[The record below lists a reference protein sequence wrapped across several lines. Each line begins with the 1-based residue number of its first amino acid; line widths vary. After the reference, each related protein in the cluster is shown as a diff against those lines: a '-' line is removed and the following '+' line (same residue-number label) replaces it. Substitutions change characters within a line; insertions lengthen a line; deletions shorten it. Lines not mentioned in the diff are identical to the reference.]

1 MSKKLMLLAAGALA
15 ALAFAALPAVASA
28 GEFKADCSAGATCN
42 ATVAGGAASLGNT
55 SGETISC
62 TSVSGTASFTSG
74 TSTGTSS
81 LTFHGC
87 RETATFFKFSCNSV
101 GQPSQTIT
109 TGSLVAH
116 LVYLNDART
125 QVGLL
130 ITNVNVTFTCAG
142 FSDKTVTGN
151 VLGQITN
158 PECGKAKASHKA
170 VFGATAHGQQA
181 FKQVT
186 GTGTIFDLTS
196 NNDAGGAYS
205 TSSQIGEGTLTY
217 TEGKTATLTC

>member
-1 MSKKLMLLAAGALA
+1 MSKKLMLLAAGALT

-28 GEFKADCSAGATCN
+28 GEVTADCSSGATCK
-42 ATVAGGAASLGNT
+42 AEVSGAASALGNT

-62 TSVSGTASFTSG
+62 TSVTGSASFTSG

-116 LVYLNDART
+116 LIYLDDAKT
-125 QVGLL
+125 KVGLL
-130 ITNVNVTFTCAG
+130 ITNVSVTFTCAG

-151 VLGQITN
+151 VIGQITN
-158 PECGKAKASHKA
+158 PNCGKASTSHK
-170 VFGATAHGQQA
+170 VKFEQTAHGAQEFTQT
-181 FKQVT
+181 T

-196 NNDAGGAYS
+196 NNDAGGAYL
-205 TSSQIGEGTLTY
+205 TSSQKGEGTLSY
-217 TEGKTATLTC
+217 IEGKTATLTC